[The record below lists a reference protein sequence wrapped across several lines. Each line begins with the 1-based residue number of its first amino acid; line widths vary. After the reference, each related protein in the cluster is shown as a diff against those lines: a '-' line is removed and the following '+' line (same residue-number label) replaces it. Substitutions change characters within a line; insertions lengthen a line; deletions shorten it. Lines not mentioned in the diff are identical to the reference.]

1 MGPFFFFSHPF
12 LSLSLSFSAV
22 SRSLWPQIKP
32 INIYIL
38 PHWCANQIN
47 CNRKIAMLVTFDLSD
62 IWSTVNTKSQ
72 THTHKQT
79 TNVMEIFSKLIDIWV
94 HYTGRNF
101 TWPRSLIKCL
111 GIVGTQTGNNSSY
124 RIRTDQLKWYDIMCT
139 LTHNRVC
146 INFTKFDSASVCYIF
161 FICTLN
167 MLNIFENENGMWDV
181 YYICVERI
189 RASTTIVKTFLV
201 HDLWIDD
208 LMRYWLFT
216 EILTMFFL
224 TPKKN

>member
-1 MGPFFFFSHPF
+1 MVHTGLDGTILLFLPSIS
-12 LSLSLSFSAV
+12 LSLSLLLCSISFPLTANKTHQYLYFAPLMRQPDQLQSENSHAC
-22 SRSLWPQIKP
+22 
-32 INIYIL
+32 NIRFIWYL
-38 PHWCANQIN
+38 IN
-47 CNRKIAMLVTFDLSD
+47 CEYQIA
-62 IWSTVNTKSQ
+62 N

-146 INFTKFDSASVCYIF
+146 INFTKFDSASACYIF
-161 FICTLN
+161 FY
-167 MLNIFENENGMWDV
+167 MYMKYAQYFREWEWDV
-181 YYICVERI
+181 GRVLYLRRENTSEHNNC
-189 RASTTIVKTFLV
+189 
-201 HDLWIDD
+201 
-208 LMRYWLFT
+208 
-216 EILTMFFL
+216 
-224 TPKKN
+224 